1 MLAGEEDLAQSVVS
15 DVVAETAEDGLERK
29 VTVEVVHKHDGS
41 SVTTWTIIMLVVLG
55 LAGGAW
61 MVFSGGDDGGSI
73 LGFGGDGN
81 CDDGIDNDGGGQADQ
96 GDPDCYSNP
105 EIWEGY
111 DAGRSETDGGND
123 PG

>member
-1 MLAGEEDLAQSVVS
+1 MAGEEDLAQSVVS

-73 LGFGGDGN
+73 LGFGGGGN
-81 CDDGIDNDGGGQADQ
+81 CDDGIDNDGGGQADHS
-96 GDPDCYSNP
+96 DPDCYSNP